1 MIRQGYGWRIMK
13 LLLARRGRL
22 DPGPPGDQSRT
33 AHSMA
38 RRRGAAPG
46 RSVISDLWRNRPRC
60 KPTAIMK
67 ARGGSASLVSR
78 RCGEHAEWMVAG
90 PGSRE
95 ARREMIRQRL
105 GTVRA
110 RIQELRALRADG
122 AGQVAPGEQPAAR
135 QRVAASRAAAE
146 RAAAACAQA
155 FRFSAEAHE
164 RAALQHERA
173 VAAGCGRA
181 GEHGRLAA
189 DHRSAAAEDLRQAER
204 VQAQLGGERAGDG
217 GGRDADPSLQPARL
231 AAR

>member
-1 MIRQGYGWRIMK
+1 MTASAVVHARQWPAGGSTMHNSLPSGSARICHLKPNSAIGSSVMRTPPAARIRSTSGPSSRVRRSRCRRAGV
-13 LLLARRGRL
+13 ARRGRRAVGL
-22 DPGPPGDQSRT
+22 R
-33 AHSMA
+33 
-38 RRRGAAPG
+38 
-46 RSVISDLWRNRPRC
+46 
-60 KPTAIMK
+60 
-67 ARGGSASLVSR
+67 SLVSR
-78 RCGEHAEWMVAG
+78 RCGEHAGWVVAG

-122 AGQVAPGEQPAAR
+122 AGQAAPDERHAAR
-135 QRVAASRAAAE
+135 QRAAASRAAAE

-189 DHRSAAAEDLRQAER
+189 DHRSAAVEDLRQAER
-204 VQAQLGGERAGDG
+204 VQSRLGRESR
-217 GGRDADPSLQPARL
+217 
-231 AAR
+231 